1 MLYHLR
7 NASGLQATFSTYGA
21 TLTRLLA
28 PDRHGRPG
36 DVVLGFADETAYQTP
51 DYRAENPYFG
61 AIVGRY
67 GNRIRAGLFS
77 LGGHPYQLARNNGP
91 HHLHGGNR
99 GFDQVE
105 WEATEGTSPDGPTLT
120 FRYRSPAGE
129 EGYPGTVFVTVTYTL
144 TAADCLRIAYHA
156 TTDAVTILNLTNHSY
171 FNLAHGHAPDALGHE
186 LTLAADHYLPVDAT
200 LIPTGEL
207 APVAHTPMD
216 FRFPHAIGERLAQV
230 PGGYDH
236 TWVLGA
242 PGFRQAAAV
251 HEPTTG
257 RTLDVWTDQP
267 GVQFYSGNF
276 LTGRLTGHGG
286 VRYGQHY
293 GFCLET
299 QHFPDSPNQPTFP
312 STVLRP
318 GQVYESVTEYRFGVR

>member
-1 MLYHLR
+1 MIHHLR
-7 NASGLQATFSTYGA
+7 NGSGLEATFSTHGA
-21 TLTRLLA
+21 TLTRLLT

-36 DVVLGFADETAYQTP
+36 DVVLGFADEADYQTAA
-51 DYRAENPYFG
+51 YHTENPYFG

-67 GNRIRAGLFS
+67 GNRIRAGCFALN
-77 LGGHPYQLARNNGP
+77 GHPYQLATNNGS
-91 HHLHGGNR
+91 HHLHGGIR

-105 WEATEGTSPDGPTLT
+105 WAAEIGTSTAGPTLT
-120 FRYRSPAGE
+120 CRYRSPAGE
-129 EGYPGTVFVTVTYTL
+129 EGYPGTLLVIVVYTL
-144 TAADCLRIAYHA
+144 TATSLRIAYHA
-156 TTDAVTILNLTNHSY
+156 TTDAVTIVNLTNHSY
-171 FNLAHGHAPDALGHE
+171 FNLAHGHVPDALGHE
-186 LTLAADHYLPVDAT
+186 LALLADHYLPVDGT

-207 APVAHTPMD
+207 APVAHTPRD
-216 FRFPHAIGERLAQV
+216 FRRLHPIGQRLADV

-242 PGFRQAAAV
+242 PGFRQAASV
-251 HEPTTG
+251 YEPTTG
-257 RTLDVWTDQP
+257 RTLEVWTDQP
-267 GVQFYSGNF
+267 GLQFYTGNF

-299 QHFPDSPNQPTFP
+299 QHFPDSPNQPAFP

-318 GQVYESVTEYRFGVR
+318 GQVYESVTEYRFGTR